1 MRVGIDFD
9 NTIVRYDGLFH
20 KVAREV
26 ANLPDD
32 VPASKVAVRDHL
44 RRIGQEDVWTGMQG
58 LVYGARMAEAEP
70 YDGVLDTL
78 AWARGAGLT
87 LFVISHKTR
96 HPFRGPAYDL
106 HAAARGW
113 TERVLGTLV
122 PADQVFFEPTK
133 DGKLA
138 RIGACRCDLFIDDL
152 PEILRAPGFPAAT
165 RPILFDPGA
174 NHPDPALT
182 TLADWQA
189 IRRHLEDQW
198 TSRA

>member
-26 ANLPDD
+26 AGLPDD
-32 VPASKVAVRDHL
+32 VPVSKVAVRDHL
-44 RRIGQEDVWTGMQG
+44 RRIGQEDVWTEMQG
-58 LVYGARMAEAEP
+58 LVYGARMAEAEA

-78 AWARGAGLT
+78 AWAREAGLT

-113 TERVLGTLV
+113 VERVLGPSI
-122 PADQVFFEPTK
+122 PAFFEPTK
-133 DGKLA
+133 DEKLA
-138 RIGACRCDLFIDDL
+138 RIAACGCDLFIDDL

-165 RPILFDPGA
+165 RPILFDPEA
-174 NHPDPALT
+174 NHSDPALT
-182 TLADWQA
+182 TMADWPA
-189 IRRHLEDQW
+189 IRRLLEDEW
-198 TSRA
+198 TRRR